1 MWKMEM
7 KSLFPGLR
15 VSRTY
20 SDNNQVSLWNNL
32 IILQDRRILIPDN
45 NEIRTLLLSSAHD
58 PIICGHFGFEKTL
71 EKVSRYWWWAGI
83 ARDVK
88 EYVKTC
94 PKCQMMKHD
103 TQNPKGLLQPILAP
117 YPWHTV
123 TLDLVGKFEPGA
135 ITANTYCLV
144 MVDKFSKYT
153 ILQSV
158 PETCDAKM
166 VADLFLQLVI
176 SVFGVPVRV
185 ISDRGPQFTSAIWH
199 GILERMGVQVA
210 HASSHHPQTDGQS
223 ERAIQTFLRIL
234 RSFTADFPTSWEN
247 KLPMLQFA
255 INDAYCEA
263 TKSTPFRVIFGKD
276 PMPPPLALREGFVS
290 ANNTDSAANSS
301 GVDSDQQQYVQQHHD
316 ALREVWEFVRRHQEE
331 VAARMKS
338 REDRRRRDFKC
349 QVGDLVLVSAK
360 FHPQLRQ
367 NRKQAERF
375 YGPYIVHEMRGPN
388 AVELRGMPSRVPEV
402 VNLSFIKPFY
412 SSPNRFEARP
422 ITDIALPVQQQGMD
436 EPEWELERIL
446 DTRLTRRERRMFL
459 VKWVGFPRPEWL
471 DIHDMENASTLIV
484 QYFAES
490 SQAVPEDV
498 QDFFLQLH
506 YERSQ
511 ELSQSGDEEP

>member
-1 MWKMEM
+1 MWP
-7 KSLFPGLR
+7 F
-15 VSRTY
+15 
-20 SDNNQVSLWNNL
+20 W
-32 IILQDRRILIPDN
+32 
-45 NEIRTLLLSSAHD
+45 
-58 PIICGHFGFEKTL
+58 FEKTL

-103 TQNPKGLLQPILAP
+103 TQIPKDCLQPILAP

-199 GILERMGVQVA
+199 GILERMGVHVV

-223 ERAIQTFLRIL
+223 ERSIQTFLRIL

-263 TKSTPFRVIFGKD
+263 TRSTPFRVIFGKD
-276 PMPPPLALREGFVS
+276 PMPPPLALREGLVS
-290 ANNTDSAANSS
+290 ATNTDSAANSS

-316 ALREVWEFVRRHQEE
+316 TLREVWEFVRRHQEE
-331 VAARMKS
+331 VAATNEIS
-338 REDRRRRDFKC
+338 RR
-349 QVGDLVLVSAK
+349 
-360 FHPQLRQ
+360 
-367 NRKQAERF
+367 
-375 YGPYIVHEMRGPN
+375 
-388 AVELRGMPSRVPEV
+388 
-402 VNLSFIKPFY
+402 
-412 SSPNRFEARP
+412 
-422 ITDIALPVQQQGMD
+422 
-436 EPEWELERIL
+436 
-446 DTRLTRRERRMFL
+446 
-459 VKWVGFPRPEWL
+459 
-471 DIHDMENASTLIV
+471 
-484 QYFAES
+484 
-490 SQAVPEDV
+490 
-498 QDFFLQLH
+498 
-506 YERSQ
+506 
-511 ELSQSGDEEP
+511 